1 MSDLDVNNSCG
12 SCGSNKRSSGE
23 YREIHTGRTHRDR
36 RAGSGGSRRR
46 SSSSLKE
53 KVTEIRYRNKQ
64 QESTYQR
71 SAGYEE

>member
-23 YREIHTGRTHRDR
+23 YREIHTGRTYRDR
-36 RAGSGGSRRR
+36 RVGSGSRR
-46 SSSSLKE
+46 SSSGSVKE
-53 KVTEIRYRNKQ
+53 KVTEIRYKNKQ